1 MTSMTS
7 TYTQAEAEVKAR
19 TALTTAT
26 DADWPTD
33 TVSDAVDV
41 HLGRVERE
49 QGRPFDRSAIP
60 RAIVLD
66 VLATIVR
73 DAHADA

>member
-41 HLGRVERE
+41 YLGSLERE
-49 QGRPFDRSAIP
+49 QGCRLDRNAIP
-60 RAIVLD
+60 HAIVD
-66 VLATIVR
+66 TVAATIVR
-73 DAHADA
+73 NASTII